1 MSNTADAAAIR
12 RDIATLLRPPR
23 RVKVS
28 QAASESLYVVSG
40 NGTKSKWNP
49 AAAPYMIKPMDCLSS
64 RRYDAVIFVGPA
76 RTGKTIALLDG
87 FVFYK
92 VINDPGD
99 GLIVQISEEKAGE
112 FSKKRLKREFNASP
126 DMAKRLSPHGHDNN
140 VHDITFR
147 AGNMLAIKWP
157 SKNVFA
163 SSDYQFVL
171 LTDYD
176 RMDENI
182 GGEGSGWV
190 LASKRTQT
198 FGSTGMTMVESSP
211 GRPVR
216 DLEWQQPE
224 DEPHRAPPT
233 TGILDLYNQGD
244 RQRLYWQCPE
254 RLCRHWFMPV
264 MENFNMGS
272 ARVVCPECGC
282 EVNPKAKRELNA
294 NSRWVPEGCHL
305 TLDGELVGTPR
316 ETRIASFWMEGPAA
330 AYQSWTSLVANLK
343 AAEETYELTGSQED
357 LQSRYNV
364 DWGRPYYSR
373 IAAKKRSSQTL
384 LDRAEQTVRRRVP
397 HGVRFLTA
405 AVDVQGGKNRRFVVQ
420 VHGWGPNREMWVI
433 DRFNISEDRG
443 PDNDQPP
450 RRISPATQPE
460 DWDLLTRDVLHR
472 SYQLDDGSGRRMPIA
487 AMAVD
492 TGGEADAD
500 GDESVTSQAY
510 EWHRRL
516 ARDGLQSR
524 VFLVKGASSKTAS
537 RVRKTYPD
545 NTTRKSRKSKARGDV
560 PLYLLGTNLLKDTV
574 AAMMDRDNPGA
585 GYMHTPSWLGRDWFD
600 ELTYEQRDPATGKW
614 EKPGKRPNE
623 AFDLCVYN
631 LVVFILLKA
640 EKIDWRAPPAW
651 ADEWDRNMLVFEG
664 DGAGVDKSPEAPATP
679 VPARKKRPRR
689 RVIKPNL

>member
-1 MSNTADAAAIR
+1 MVSTANAASIR

-28 QAASESLYVVSG
+28 ESAAESMNVVSG
-40 NGTKSKWNP
+40 NGTKSKWDP
-49 AAAPYMIKPMDCLSS
+49 DTAPYMIEPMNCLSS
-64 RRYDAVIFVGPA
+64 RLYDAVVFVGPA
-76 RTGKTIALLDG
+76 RTGKTIALIDG
-87 FVFYK
+87 FIFYK

-99 GLIVQISEEKAGE
+99 GLVVQISEEKSRE
-112 FSKKRLKREFNASP
+112 FSKKRLLREFKASP
-126 DMAKRLSPHGHDNN
+126 DMLKRLSAQGHDNN

-216 DLEWQQPE
+216 EPDWQQPA

-233 TGILDLYNQGD
+233 TGSLDLYNQGD
-244 RQRLYWQCPE
+244 RRRLYWQCPG
-254 RLCRHWFMPV
+254 RKCRSWFQPIK
-264 MENFNMGS
+264 EHFNMLSG
-272 ARVVCPECGC
+272 RVFCPHCSE
-282 EVNPKAKRELNA
+282 EIDPRAKRELNA
-294 NSRWVPEGCHL
+294 NHRWVPEGCTL
-305 TLDGELVGTPR
+305 TLEGELSGTRR

-330 AYQSWTSLVANLK
+330 AFQAWASLVSNMK
-343 AAEETYELTGSQED
+343 AAEETFEQTGSQED
-357 LQSRYNV
+357 LQARTNV
-364 DWGRPYYSR
+364 DWGRPYINR
-373 IAAKKRSSQTL
+373 VAAKKRSSQTL
-384 LDRAEQTVRRRVP
+384 IDRAEQTVKRRVP

-420 VHGWGPNREMWVI
+420 IHGWGPNREMWVV
-433 DRFNISEDRG
+433 DRFNIREDKG
-443 PDNDQPP
+443 PNNDQPP
-450 RRISPATQPE
+450 RSINPATQPE
-460 DWDLLTRDVLHR
+460 DWDLLTRDVMRR
-472 SYQLDDGSGRRMPIA
+472 SYQLDDGSQRRMPVA

-492 TGGEADAD
+492 TGGEGE

-510 EWHRRL
+510 EWYRRL
-516 ARDGLQSR
+516 AKDGLQSR
-524 VFLVKGASSKTAS
+524 VFLVKGASGKTAS
-537 RVRKTYPD
+537 RVRRTMPD
-545 NTTRKSRKSKARGDV
+545 NTSRKSRKSNAKGDV

-585 GYMHTPSWLGRDWFD
+585 GYMHMPSWLGQDWFG
-600 ELTYEQRDPATGKW
+600 ELTYEVRDPATGKW
-614 EKPGKRPNE
+614 EKPGKRANE

-640 EKIDWRAPPAW
+640 ERIDWESPLAW
-651 ADEWDRNMLVFEG
+651 ADEWDRNMLIIHPEG
-664 DGAGVDKSPEAPATP
+664 ATQPAETPAPA
-679 VPARKKRPRR
+679 PARKKRRPA
-689 RVIKPNL
+689 RVIKPKL